1 MDVPSALKHQPLVMG
16 GYGNESYLVR
26 TCNLLELLLGLLFGD
41 DLLVELVRMIHLT
54 QVAVCLA
61 YLDRRRVALHPA
73 RGCVRAFA
81 RSECGCVSA
90 SSPSL
95 SAHHIGHGYP
105 RAVRAS
111 CLPSSSPRRLADQ
124 CACALPYDIIAA
136 RGPAGLSPEVKT
148 RVFVVELRLR
158 AGEEEREDSDAQHTH
173 RRGIRARARG
183 HGFGSRRSSVPA
195 RP

>member
-1 MDVPSALKHQPLVMG
+1 MPSWRCRSLPFRRTYRLDFLVPALQRSQLGPNHRIGDELIVPPALVGIAENLCESTRMDHASASIISSSSGSPEMDVPSALKHQPLVMG
-16 GYGNESYLVR
+16 GYGSESYLVR

-95 SAHHIGHGYP
+95 SAHHTGHGYP
-105 RAVRAS
+105 RAVR
-111 CLPSSSPRRLADQ
+111 PS
-124 CACALPYDIIAA
+124 
-136 RGPAGLSPEVKT
+136 
-148 RVFVVELRLR
+148 
-158 AGEEEREDSDAQHTH
+158 
-173 RRGIRARARG
+173 
-183 HGFGSRRSSVPA
+183 
-195 RP
+195 